1 MLNFD
6 CSCSIDNQYYMYS
19 MLVLIAVGMVMD
31 VARAKRVST
40 RDLSLTVVPSPT
52 DLLLVLLTDGIV
64 QALNPSL
71 PPCHLHLATE
81 PHHSFFIH
89 DRNHAS
95 TFRTWSTLLSIS

>member
-1 MLNFD
+1 
-6 CSCSIDNQYYMYS
+6 

-71 PPCHLHLATE
+71 LPCHLHLATE
-81 PHHSFFIH
+81 PRHSFFIR